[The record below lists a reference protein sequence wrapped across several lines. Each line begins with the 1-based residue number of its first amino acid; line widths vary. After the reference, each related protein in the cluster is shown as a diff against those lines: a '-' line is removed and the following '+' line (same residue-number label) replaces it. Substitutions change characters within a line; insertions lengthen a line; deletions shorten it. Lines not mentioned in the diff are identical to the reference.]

1 MAQLLKAIVDTQKN
15 NYKAIGQ
22 VNAYDSLELELDIK
36 MNGVNV
42 EFVNPS
48 FEFISKK
55 ADGNRVRQLKDI
67 SYADRKIKII
77 ADEQITACSKTG
89 IVSNQLIIKDEGRM
103 STCLFYFLLGS
114 SFDREII
121 QSIDK
126 VEVLEQLDEY
136 VVTAFANLDEFE
148 KRIITGEANI
158 RKLNEDMTA
167 AESNREEAETNR
179 VNNESNRVSKEKERE
194 LAETERGSNEKNRK
208 DSELVRVEAEKT
220 REQQEDIRQRNYIL
234 KENERDDNYASAE
247 IERNRAFN
255 LEESKRARQEDVRG
269 TNEIARE
276 EAERNRTIS
285 ESYRSDKESERVIAE
300 KTRADNE
307 AARIK
312 NENVRETAETT
323 RSRNEASRV
332 EAEKT
337 RVAEFEQIKKDNTTF
352 KEGVTA
358 DYNAF
363 TEEVENQILN
373 SKTDYF
379 GKEHTSV
386 DERLNEDFDN
396 IHQRVNNS
404 EYLPYEGSNITADK
418 TYYGL
423 TKDMVVKGRTLQNLL
438 EIRSNTDFNQH
449 IPDSVSNGVITLN
462 YKTGIRYLFIKKE
475 VAMLKPRTKYTI
487 KIEFI
492 NDTVNNETI
501 FIMNGGGGSF
511 KSTGY
516 KVFSKQNGDFKTTLM
531 LCETKED
538 LNDIA
543 IKHSIDAYF
552 DKITNGNISI
562 RFSIFE
568 GDYTNTLLSELPY
581 VEGIQSVGD
590 LVTDIESSYYG
601 KYKVEVSSCGKNL
614 FNTASNSFISGN
626 INVVSGN
633 ISTPS
638 KLAVISMPIKVKPNT
653 SYSIKTMDD
662 NVSIHK
668 VVCFIDSDNYTDINS
683 ISSRY
688 LCHRSFNSKECVFP
702 NELGDSM
709 YVIVAY
715 SDINGTLDFNTDVLP
730 YCKGIMQIEENTQA
744 TLHEPYVSDSKVYY
758 LDETLKSLPNGVADE
773 IKVNKLIKRIEKM
786 VLDGLK
792 NKVYLYKKYDN
803 VCVYHTAK
811 IENHKA
817 TNQISLISDILPS
830 KGSHMSVDEGIS
842 QLKNYIYIRIGLS
855 KTDEGNINNYLQSNP
870 ITVYYELAEPIIISL
885 DEELT
890 LKTFD
895 TTTHITSNNYLLPT
909 ISAKV
914 PSNVQAVVSGLRTEN
929 EALKTDL
936 KIMNLVT
943 EENNIKNIETN
954 LDQEA
959 RLTMIE
965 MGVI

>member
-22 VNAYDSLELELDIK
+22 VNAYDSLELELEVK

-48 FEFISKK
+48 FELISKK

-77 ADEQITACSKTG
+77 VDDQITACSKSG

-114 SFDREII
+114 SLDREII

-148 KRIITGEANI
+148 KRIITGEATI

-167 AESNREEAETNR
+167 AESSREEAETNR

-194 LAETERGSNEKNRK
+194 LAETERGSNEKTRK
-208 DSELVRVEAEKT
+208 DSELARVEAEKT

-276 EAERNRTIS
+276 EAERNRSVS
-285 ESYRSDKESERVIAE
+285 ESDRSDKESERVISE
-300 KTRADNE
+300 KARADNE
-307 AARIK
+307 VARIK
-312 NENVRETAETT
+312 NENARGIAETT
-323 RSRNEASRV
+323 RSRNETSRV

-337 RVAEFEQIKKDNTTF
+337 RVVEFEQIKKDNITF

-363 TEEVENQILN
+363 TEGVDRQILK

-386 DERLNEDFDN
+386 DKRLNEDFDN

-404 EYLPYEGSNITADK
+404 EYLPYEGSNITANNS
-418 TYYGL
+418 YYGL
-423 TKDMVVKGRTLQNLL
+423 TKEMIVKGRTLHNILKEKIDL
-438 EIRSNTDFNQH
+438 VISDNTPNSGFKK
-449 IPDSVSNGVITLN
+449 LN
-462 YKTGIRYLFIKKE
+462 YTTKPNQIFTVIAYL
-475 VAMLKPRTKYTI
+475 KYSG
-487 KIEFI
+487 K
-492 NDTVNNETI
+492 DTQFYVRGYK
-501 FIMNGGGGSF
+501 GGGGYTEF
-511 KSTGY
+511 G
-516 KVFSKQNGDFKTTLM
+516 F
-531 LCETKED
+531 TKCGTSYD
-538 LNDIA
+538 GP
-543 IKHSIDAYF
+543 IKIICNLSIDEGCKEILIGVRGVNE
-552 DKITNGNISI
+552 DINGTIINNVMVL
-562 RFSIFE
+562 E
-568 GDYTNTLLSELPY
+568 GDHTQTPLSELPY
-581 VEGIQSVGD
+581 IEGIQSVGD
-590 LVTDIESSYYG
+590 LVTDVESSYYG
-601 KYKVEVSSCGKNL
+601 KYKVETKSRGKNL
-614 FNTASNSFISGN
+614 TKGNVIVGIAINEKGYEVSSAHSQTLDYTAVSPNTQYTISGLP
-626 INVVSGN
+626 IFRDRYV
-633 ISTPS
+633 
-638 KLAVISMPIKVKPNT
+638 LAEYDVNLKVIKVTTNVNNDSFTT
-653 SYSIKTMDD
+653 SEYTRYIRYYYYKGDLATSQS
-662 NVSIHK
+662 SIHK
-668 VVCFIDSDNYTDINS
+668 IQ
-683 ISSRY
+683 
-688 LCHRSFNSKECVFP
+688 LE
-702 NELGDSM
+702 G
-709 YVIVAY
+709 
-715 SDINGTLDFNTDVLP
+715 GTQPTQHVPYQEDV
-730 YCKGIMQIEENTQA
+730 KT
-744 TLHEPYVSDSKVYY
+744 YY

-773 IKVNKLIKRIEKM
+773 IKVNKLIKRIGKM

-817 TNQISLISDILPS
+817 TNQISLISDVLPS

-870 ITVYYELAEPIIISL
+870 ITVYYEVEEPIIIPL

-895 TTTHITSNNYLLPT
+895 TTTHITSNNYLLPKL
-909 ISAKV
+909 SAKV

-929 EALKTDL
+929 EELKTDL

>member
-22 VNAYDSLELELDIK
+22 VNAYDSLELELEIK

-42 EFVNPS
+42 DFVNPS
-48 FEFISKK
+48 FELISKK

-77 ADEQITACSKTG
+77 VDDQITACSKSG

-114 SFDREII
+114 SLDREII

-148 KRIITGEANI
+148 KRIITGEATI
-158 RKLNEDMTA
+158 RKLNDDMTA

-194 LAETERGSNEKNRK
+194 LAETERGSNEKTRK
-208 DSELVRVEAEKT
+208 DSELARVEAEKT

-276 EAERNRTIS
+276 KAERNRSVS
-285 ESYRSDKESERVIAE
+285 ESDRSDQETERVIAE

-312 NENVRETAETT
+312 NENARETAETT
-323 RSRNEASRV
+323 RSRNETSRV

-337 RVAEFEQIKKDNTTF
+337 RVAEFEQIKKDNTIF

-404 EYLPYEGSNITADK
+404 EYLPYEGSNITANNS
-418 TYYGL
+418 YYGL
-423 TKDMVVKGRTLQNLL
+423 TKDMIIKGRTLQNIISDGVLISSEKTL
-438 EIRSNTDFNQH
+438 TNPTNTN
-449 IPDSVSNGVITLN
+449 ITLVSTEPFSLVKNNTVYSVIIFADIKTNSMQELYCQLN
-462 YKTGIRYLFIKKE
+462 YEREDGSQNSVFRITSDNFGKVVKTTMRTDIK
-475 VAMLKPRTKYTI
+475 RTR
-487 KIEFI
+487 
-492 NDTVNNETI
+492 TI
-501 FIMNGGGGSF
+501 FIGGNGGSVTINRF
-511 KSTGY
+511 K
-516 KVFSKQNGDFKTTLM
+516 VL
-531 LCETKED
+531 L
-538 LNDIA
+538 L
-543 IKHSIDAYF
+543 
-552 DKITNGNISI
+552 
-562 RFSIFE
+562 E
-568 GDYTNTLLSELPY
+568 GDYTNTPLSELPY
-581 VEGIQSVGD
+581 IEGIQRVGD
-590 LVTDIESSYYG
+590 LVTDIESPYYG
-601 KYKVEVSSCGKNL
+601 KYKVEVKSCGKNL
-614 FNTASNSFISGN
+614 WNITKEHFLSGSVQQGEALK
-626 INVVSGN
+626 IN
-633 ISTPS
+633 
-638 KLAVISMPIKVKPNT
+638 IKVKPNT
-653 SYSIKTMDD
+653 
-662 NVSIHK
+662 
-668 VVCFIDSDNYTDINS
+668 NYICSSNCPHNS
-683 ISSRY
+683 AKASLY
-688 LCHRSFNSKECVFP
+688 F
-702 NELGDSM
+702 
-709 YVIVAY
+709 
-715 SDINGTLDFNTDVLP
+715 NGTSSTFNGVSGNSSKIAISDTEGNLYLYIRNISEDFPMDNFFNGV
-730 YCKGIMQIEENTQA
+730 YYIQIEEVKEGQTQP
-744 TLHEPYVSDSKVYY
+744 TPYEPYQSDAKIYY
-758 LDETLKSLPNGVADE
+758 LDEPIGCSPNGVADTIE
-773 IKVNKLIKRIEKM
+773 ENKVVIRNGSTTLVGTENWQLNGVVDNRIGFSLIKNGVTKTPSTPCISDTLPWNSIGTNRINTGYGAIYVFLDKEKLVTPDVEGFKSWLKVNP
-786 VLDGLK
+786 
-792 NKVYLYKKYDN
+792 
-803 VCVYHTAK
+803 T
-811 IENHKA
+811 
-817 TNQISLISDILPS
+817 
-830 KGSHMSVDEGIS
+830 
-842 QLKNYIYIRIGLS
+842 
-855 KTDEGNINNYLQSNP
+855 
-870 ITVYYELAEPIIISL
+870 TVYYELETPIIIPL
-885 DEELT
+885 DEKLT

-895 TTTHITSNNYLLPT
+895 TTTHITSNNYLLPKL
-909 ISAKV
+909 SAKV

-943 EENNIKNIETN
+943 EKNNIKNIETN